1 MKGQRCPICNT
12 FLYYESLQLILLDIY
27 GWSIS
32 ANCSD
37 SSHSRRCLGLGRARE
52 VRLPSITMSARKL
65 ARLKKRARGV
75 TSVLATA
82 TKSLHSR
89 FNLRR
94 IILAADADGHRDAAE
109 LVAIHRYVM
118 TETRIGSLPFW
129 MCLDMEK
136 QRHLCKYLKHHFVA
150 RAADKPKT
158 LKINPNAPGSALYL
172 TICGEVTRTESGSS
186 KRTSRV
192 MDGSLLGGIFIPDK
206 MRELLVMER
215 QQKLRHELQVQ

>member
-1 MKGQRCPICNT
+1 M
-12 FLYYESLQLILLDIY
+12 
-27 GWSIS
+27 
-32 ANCSD
+32 
-37 SSHSRRCLGLGRARE
+37 
-52 VRLPSITMSARKL
+52 PSITMSARKL

-215 QQKLRHELQVQ
+215 QQKLRHEWVAARKGVRPDPEDGYEYSDEENHAWGKKERRLEEKAGRLEDEFMAEVSE